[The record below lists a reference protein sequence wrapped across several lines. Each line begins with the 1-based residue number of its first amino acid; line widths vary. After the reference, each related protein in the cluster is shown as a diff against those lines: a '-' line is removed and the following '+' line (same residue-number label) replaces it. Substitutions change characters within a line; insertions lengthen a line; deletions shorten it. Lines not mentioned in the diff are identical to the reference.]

1 MRKINYKTKN
11 EEETKKVGGLIAK
24 LELDSS
30 MDSGSVVVAL
40 MGELGAGKT
49 MFSKGFAQVLGI
61 KNITSPTFL
70 VIKKYRI
77 PTSKAKKLGKKSLY
91 HIDCYRI
98 RGSKDLIELDWK
110 EIVENP
116 ENIVLIEW
124 AEKIKSILPKDALR
138 LLFTQTGE
146 ETREIRIT

>member
-1 MRKINYKTKN
+1 MSKITYKTKT
-11 EEETKKVGGLIAK
+11 EEETKKIGGLFAK
-24 LELDSS
+24 QLLDSS
-30 MDSGSVVVAL
+30 QNSGALVLAL

-49 MFSKGFAQVLGI
+49 MFSKGFAQILGI

-77 PTSKAKKLGKKSLY
+77 SGKIAKKIGKKALY

-110 EIVENP
+110 EIVENS

-124 AEKIKSILPKDALR
+124 AEKIKSILPKYAVR
-138 LLFTQTGE
+138 LLFTQTGK
-146 ETREIRIT
+146 ETREIKVN